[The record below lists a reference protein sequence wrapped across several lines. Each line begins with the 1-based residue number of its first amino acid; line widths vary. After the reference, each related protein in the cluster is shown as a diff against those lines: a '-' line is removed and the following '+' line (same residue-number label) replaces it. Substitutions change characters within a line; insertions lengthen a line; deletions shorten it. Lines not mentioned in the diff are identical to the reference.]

1 MNRRQEVDVLIIGGG
16 VAGLWILNVLCDAGY
31 RVVLVEKSALGHGQT
46 MWSQGI
52 VHSGAKYGLAAQALP
67 ALTRSLQAMPARWR
81 ASLQGEVFPDLRA
94 VSLRSRSLLA
104 WVPRT
109 ESVRNTG
116 HATSI
121 PLTAGHALPSGAW
134 PGLLRADASEVR
146 VLDEFVLDMGS
157 LVSSLYQPHRAHVL
171 RASQVHLRLDD
182 GVVAVG
188 DATFRPRA
196 IVLAAGSGN
205 GTLLQQ
211 AGVPATKM
219 QTRPLSMLMLRGP
232 LPEIYG
238 HCVVGGDPHIT
249 VTSARLEDGSVVW
262 QVGGRLAE
270 TTRWADDPVAFRSSA
285 VATIR
290 QALPSLDLRGVE
302 VSTYHA
308 VRAEP
313 VTVDGR
319 RPAGAHVELVAD
331 HPLVMAVWPTKF
343 ALTPQLAD
351 DVLACM
357 RSVMPESTHPALPAQ
372 PLSKVAVAQPPWKE
386 AEWFPVD

>member
-1 MNRRQEVDVLIIGGG
+1 M
-16 VAGLWILNVLCDAGY
+16 
-31 RVVLVEKSALGHGQT
+31 
-46 MWSQGI
+46 
-52 VHSGAKYGLAAQALP
+52 
-67 ALTRSLQAMPARWR
+67 
-81 ASLQGEVFPDLRA
+81 
-94 VSLRSRSLLA
+94 
-104 WVPRT
+104 
-109 ESVRNTG
+109 
-116 HATSI
+116 
-121 PLTAGHALPSGAW
+121 
-134 PGLLRADASEVR
+134 
-146 VLDEFVLDMGS
+146 
-157 LVSSLYQPHRAHVL
+157 
-171 RASQVHLRLDD
+171 
-182 GVVAVG
+182 
-188 DATFRPRA
+188 
-196 IVLAAGSGN
+196 
-205 GTLLQQ
+205 
-211 AGVPATKM
+211 PATKM